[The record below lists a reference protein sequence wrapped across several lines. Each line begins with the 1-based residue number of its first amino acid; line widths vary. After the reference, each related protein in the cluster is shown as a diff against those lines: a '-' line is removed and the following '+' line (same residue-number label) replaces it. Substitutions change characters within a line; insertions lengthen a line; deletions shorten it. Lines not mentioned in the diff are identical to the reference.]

1 MQKLIFLGT
10 GTSQGVP
17 VVGCDCEVCRST
29 DPRDRRLR
37 TSALICT
44 HSTQIV
50 IDAGPDFRYQML
62 RERLKGNAKDRLDGV
77 VLTHS
82 HHDHIGGLDDVRPY
96 LHIMQKPV
104 ALYGNE
110 ETLRHVREEAFSY
123 AFKEN
128 PYPGAPQFELHTV
141 GFGSTNGINDAEDTA
156 DMESF
161 TIGDIVLQPVKILHK
176 ADFPILGYRTSDLA
190 YLTDVKFIPDESIK
204 KIRGVRIL
212 VINALRGWQHPSHLS
227 LPEALEIIA
236 DIKPQMAYLTHIS
249 HRFGRYEEVIKQ
261 LPKNVQPACDGLTV
275 DF

>member
-1 MQKLIFLGT
+1 
-10 GTSQGVP
+10 
-17 VVGCDCEVCRST
+17 
-29 DPRDRRLR
+29 
-37 TSALICT
+37 
-44 HSTQIV
+44 
-50 IDAGPDFRYQML
+50 ML

-77 VLTHS
+77 ILTHY

-96 LHIMQKPV
+96 LHIMQKPI

-110 ETLRHVREEAFSY
+110 ETLRHVKEEAFCY

-141 GFGSTNGINDAEDTA
+141 GAGSVNCAAGVENMANA
-156 DMESF
+156 ESF
-161 TIGDIVLQPVKILHK
+161 TIGDIVLQPVEILHK
-176 ADFPILGYRTSDLA
+176 ADFSILGYRTGDLV

-204 KIRGVRIL
+204 KIRGARVL

-236 DIKPQMAYLTHIS
+236 DIKPQTAYLTHIS
-249 HRFGRYEEVIKQ
+249 HRLGRYEEIIKQ
-261 LPKNVQPACDGLTV
+261 LPKNVQPAYDGLAV